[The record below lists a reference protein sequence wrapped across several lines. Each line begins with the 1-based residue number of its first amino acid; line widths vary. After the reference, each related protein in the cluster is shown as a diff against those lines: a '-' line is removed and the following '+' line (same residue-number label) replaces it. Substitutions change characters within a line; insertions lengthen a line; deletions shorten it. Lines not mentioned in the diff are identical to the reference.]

1 MSDAEMNSSNKTPM
15 LPFRKI
21 ITTTACCL
29 AAAVGSSCTNFCGR
43 FIDMGQVHSAI
54 EITKPEEMYRVGNR
68 RYIRG
73 VSADFEYRSNWVM
86 DNLKSPGGEYVRI
99 PGSEKGNRY
108 HEVVLDP
115 DDEGEHYILKP
126 DAEWTT
132 GLPGEP
138 SGMTVSYNTKRYHR
152 ICDKKTETTAHAV
165 YAYPLAAVAFV
176 AVDVPTAIISS
187 ACAILTAPYILVEE
201 ALD

>member
-1 MSDAEMNSSNKTPM
+1 MKNSNKI
-15 LPFRKI
+15 LGSPFRRI
-21 ITTTACCL
+21 FPT
-29 AAAVGSSCTNFCGR
+29 AAVCLSAGACLSCTNFCGR

-54 EITKPEEMYRVGNR
+54 EITNPEEVYRVGDR

-115 DDEGEHYILKP
+115 DDEGEYYMLKP
-126 DAEWTT
+126 DAEWTN

-138 SGMTVSYNTKRYHR
+138 SGMTVSYNTKRYRR

-165 YAYPLAAVAFV
+165 YAYPLAAAAFV
-176 AVDVPTAIISS
+176 AVDVPTALISS
-187 ACAILTAPYILVEE
+187 ACAILAAPYILVEE